1 MATEILNAQT
11 RENTGKGTARKL
23 RADKK
28 VPGIIYGHAREA
40 QTITL
45 DERELDRMLERVSAD
60 TTVFDVTIGKTVAR
74 SLIREV
80 QRHPIRRNILH
91 VDFQELVAG
100 EAVTVDIPIVLV
112 GSPDGVRNQ
121 QGTLDQIMRTISVEV
136 DPANIPNHFDLNVDA
151 LTLNQSLHVRD
162 LTLPAGLKVLEDMDA
177 TVCVV
182 VPPRIEVEAT
192 PVVAEGAEGAVAV
205 EGAPA
210 EPELIRKVKAKD
222 DEEEKD

>member
-1 MATEILNAQT
+1 MATEILTAQT
-11 RENTGKGTARKL
+11 RANTGKGTARKL
-23 RADKK
+23 RAEQK
-28 VPGIIYGHAREA
+28 VPGIIYGHAREPQA
-40 QTITL
+40 ITL

-60 TTVFDVTIGKTVAR
+60 TTVFEVTIGKTVAR

-100 EAVTVDIPIVLV
+100 EAVTVDIPIILV

-151 LTLNQSLHVRD
+151 LMLNQSLHVSD

-192 PVVAEGAEGAVAV
+192 PAAVEGAEGAEA
-205 EGAPA
+205 AAAAA
-210 EPELIRKVKAKD
+210 EPELIRKPKPEDA
-222 DEEEKD
+222 EAEKE

>member
-1 MATEILNAQT
+1 MATEILTAQERAT
-11 RENTGKGTARKL
+11 TGKGTARKL

-28 VPGIIYGHAREA
+28 VPGIIYGHAREPQA
-40 QTITL
+40 ITL
-45 DERELDRMLERVSAD
+45 DERELDRMLGRVSAD
-60 TTVFDVTIGKTVAR
+60 TTVFDVTIGKKVAR